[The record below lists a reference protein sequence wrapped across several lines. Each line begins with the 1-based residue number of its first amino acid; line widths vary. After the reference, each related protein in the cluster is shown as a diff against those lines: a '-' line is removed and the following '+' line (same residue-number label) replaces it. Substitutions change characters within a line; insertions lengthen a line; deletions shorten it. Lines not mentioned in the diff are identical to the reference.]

1 MLNEIPYAKMT
12 RYFSKPYEP
21 FGKEI
26 SVKVDLSNDATKANL
41 KNAAE
46 IDAFQLA
53 TKSHLVSS
61 KADIDKLDIDKLI
74 PLPVDLSKLNDVV
87 KNDVAK
93 KICMTN

>member
-1 MLNEIPYAKMT
+1 MKFPYTKMT
-12 RYFSKPYEP
+12 QCW
-21 FGKEI
+21 I
-26 SVKVDLSNDATKANL
+26 SVKVDLWNYATKADL
-41 KNAAE
+41 KNAAG
-46 IDAFQLA
+46 IDAFKLA

-74 PLPVDLSKLNDVV
+74 PLPADLSKLNDVV